1 MSEAGV
7 VFHLPENWIAQEG
20 DGSHLNSACPEFYK
34 RALTGLRE
42 QRVPVS
48 TAILDRETLRDRIE
62 TDSKFHVIHE
72 GALRHERAMI
82 AAPAYVAPFW
92 HLDADGGRRCSSI
105 AEKTFQAH
113 PIDKTRATN
122 FFNAMRQVRVTQ
134 PPAEVADGSLL
145 VLFQKP
151 NATLAPAYIDRFDML
166 ETALAHWS
174 GPVLLRLHPE
184 ARREEDVMARI
195 AALQETHPNLTL
207 TEAHIT
213 ALLPAVSRVLSVN
226 SGMTLE
232 AYLHR
237 TPAILC
243 GKADFHHIADTARS
257 TEALEEIL
265 KAPSPGR
272 ATAKYLYWY
281 FAQNCLS
288 ANAYDLPD
296 QIIRRIHARGYEIY
310 DLVLS

>member
-7 VFHLPENWIAQEG
+7 VFHLPENWIAQGG
-20 DGSHLNSACPEFYK
+20 DSDPLTQACPDFYA
-34 RALTGLRE
+34 RAVAGLRK

-48 TAILDRETLRDRIE
+48 TAVLDRETLRDQVDADNR
-62 TDSKFHVIHE
+62 FHIVHE
-72 GALRHERAMI
+72 GALRHARAMI

-92 HLDADGGRRCSSI
+92 HLDASGGRRCSSI
-105 AEKTFQAH
+105 AGKTFQAH
-113 PIDKTRATN
+113 PIDKIRATN
-122 FFNAMRQVRVTQ
+122 FFNALRQVRVVHD
-134 PPAEVADGSLL
+134 PAEVAPDSLL

-151 NATLAPAYIDRFDML
+151 NATLAPAYLDRFEML

-174 GPVLLRLHPE
+174 GPVLLRLHPD
-184 ARREEDVMARI
+184 ARKEDGVMARI
-195 AALQETHPNLTL
+195 TALQEVHPNLAI

-213 ALLPAVSRVLSVN
+213 ALLPAVARLLSVN

-243 GKADFHHIADTARS
+243 GKADFHHIAEVARS
-257 TEALEEIL
+257 AEALEDIL
-265 KAPSPGR
+265 KAPAPGR

-296 QIIRRIHARGYEIY
+296 QMIRRIHAQGYGIY
-310 DLVLS
+310 DLILS

>member
-1 MSEAGV
+1 MSDAGV
-7 VFHLPENWIAQEG
+7 VFHLPENWIARAGGGGPLTQ
-20 DGSHLNSACPEFYK
+20 ACPEFYA
-34 RALTGLRE
+34 RAFAGLSQ

-48 TAILDRETLRDRIE
+48 TAVLDRDALRDQVEADNR
-62 TDSKFHVIHE
+62 FHIVHE

-92 HLDADGGRRCSSI
+92 HLDASGGRRCSSI
-105 AEKTFQAH
+105 AGKTFQAH
-113 PIDKTRATN
+113 PIDKTRAIN
-122 FFNAMRQVRVTQ
+122 FFNAMRQVRVVQ
-134 PPAEVADGSLL
+134 DPAEVAPDSLL

-151 NATLAPAYIDRFDML
+151 NATLAPAYLDRFEML

-184 ARREEDVMARI
+184 ARKEREVMDRI
-195 AALQETHPNLTL
+195 TTLQDAHPNLAL

-213 ALLPAVSRVLSVN
+213 ALLPAVARVLSVN

-243 GKADFHHIADTARS
+243 GKADFHHIAEVARS

-265 KAPSPGR
+265 KAPAPGR
-272 ATAKYLYWY
+272 ASAKYLYWY

-288 ANAYDLPD
+288 ANAYDLPE
-296 QIIRRIHARGYEIY
+296 QIVRRIHAQGYEIY
-310 DLVLS
+310 DLILS